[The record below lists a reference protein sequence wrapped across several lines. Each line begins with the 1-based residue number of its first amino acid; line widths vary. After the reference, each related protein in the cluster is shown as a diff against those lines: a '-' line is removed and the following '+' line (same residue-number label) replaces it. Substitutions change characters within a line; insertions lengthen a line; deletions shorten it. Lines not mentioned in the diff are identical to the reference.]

1 MMKKAILSFIRRLCG
16 AEKNY
21 QKLAQIEEKILC
33 IENLVGAQRLERIE
47 EKILCI
53 ENLVG
58 AQRLKQIEE
67 KILHIEQL
75 VGSQQEVQKMRDEYL
90 APIRELC
97 IQGIYNSISLATL
110 STSRSKRLFVPG
122 GSQKYYDFSVV
133 EGNLSLGKEN
143 SNARSTPPIFI
154 ISNMKSG
161 TYFLGKILSNL
172 GVSDVNVHADNSV
185 FTDHNSRTV
194 EQQLNCDVN
203 YLVGLPF
210 YIQFQCM
217 APGQFLLGH
226 IDFQYAELLRN
237 QRKFCCIRELRHT
250 FVSMLRFCQRR
261 NYLADK
267 SWFHKGETE
276 EALWDILN
284 DASMASHFIYLANN
298 IAKWCDAYPESI
310 IKYEYLIDEN
320 SPHHEL
326 VLARIAKITDNT
338 VEEVRVARKE
348 AYGKETHSFSGRPS
362 TLNGIWSE
370 RVEEKFQEVGGHLIN
385 ATLGYPGSWQEF
397 C

>member
-1 MMKKAILSFIRRLCG
+1 MKKTILSFIRRVSG
-16 AEKNY
+16 AERNF
-21 QKLAQIEEKILC
+21 QKLEQIEEKISHVEYL
-33 IENLVGAQRLERIE
+33 IN
-47 EKILCI
+47 
-53 ENLVG
+53 N
-58 AQRLKQIEE
+58 
-67 KILHIEQL
+67 
-75 VGSQQEVQKMRDEYL
+75 QQEVQKLRDEYL

-97 IQGIYNSISLATL
+97 IQGIYNNISLATL
-110 STSRSKRLFVPG
+110 SASRSKRLFVPG

-133 EGNLSLGKEN
+133 EGKLSLGKEN
-143 SNARSTPPIFI
+143 SNATCTPPIFI

-210 YIQFQCM
+210 YIQVQCM

-261 NYLADK
+261 NYLSDK

-276 EALWDILN
+276 EALLDILN

-298 IAKWCDAYPESI
+298 IAKWCNAYPESI
-310 IKYEYLIDEN
+310 MKYEYLIDEN
-320 SPHHEL
+320 SQCHEQAL
-326 VLARIAKITDNT
+326 TKIAKITDKT

-348 AYGKETHSFSGRPS
+348 AFGKETHSFSGKPS
-362 TLNGIWSE
+362 TLNGIWSQ
-370 RVEEKFQEVGGHLIN
+370 RVEEKFQELGAHLIN
-385 ATLGYPGSWQEF
+385 ASLGYSGSWQEF
-397 C
+397 CEERRCI